1 MEAEVKD
8 KERWNEGKTHTEI
21 EMSQFKAE
29 HYIRYI
35 VNKYEDEGETAKEFT
50 EYLSVLVGI
59 AGKHAQQQVDKY

>member
-8 KERWNEGKTHTEI
+8 KERQNEGKTHMEI
-21 EMSQFKAE
+21 EMSQFKTE

-35 VNKYEDEGETAKEFT
+35 VIKYDDESDLAQEFT

-59 AGKHAQQQVDKY
+59 ASKHAQLHVDKY